1 MNKKLLTIAL
11 FYILVILIAFFL
23 LAGGEKK
30 RGERQT
36 EKQQQIIV
44 TVNALKQNISA
55 GNAEEALRISD
66 EISESFSPEQ
76 NDRGLRLSVIVPLL
90 LSVIGILTMLIYLD
104 VKILRPFR
112 ELKEY
117 ASDIAGGNLEKP
129 LQVRRGNYFGD
140 FTWAFDSMRREIVK
154 SRASEKEAI
163 ENNKTVIA
171 TLSHDIK
178 TPVASIRAY
187 AEAFEAN
194 MDSNAEKRRKYLSVL
209 TEKCDEV
216 TKLTNDLFLHS
227 VSEMN
232 RLEVHA
238 EKLDIVG
245 FINEDVRK
253 LFVEDEAEIK
263 LPGPSEI
270 LIHADAKRLL
280 QIFENLKNNAEKYAK
295 TKIRITLEQLTSA
308 PEHEIR
314 IHFRDFGPGI
324 PEDEIPFITGKFY
337 RGKNAGTENGSGLGL
352 YIVSELL
359 QKMDGK
365 LLLVNTEQGLDAIL
379 CLPFLQSFK

>member
-76 NDRGLRLSVIVPLL
+76 DDRGLRLSVIVPLV

-129 LQVRRGNYFGD
+129 LQVKRGNYFGD

-194 MDSNAEKRRKYLSVL
+194 MDSNAEKRRKYLTVL